1 MFGTNFLPTPTY
13 IENFKKTV
21 KGTSGYYDMS
31 SRLLMA
37 REDVFEAIKSEL
49 HQSDWS
55 ETEKTEYLSWCATLP
70 VWVDQALTTKEQI
83 IEAIEAAAETEE
95 LHQEA
100 GIPSPSEKEKA
111 LAWVQEAE
119 FSGSE
124 KQIKWAKDIASKH
137 AEAIVFAWKKG
148 YAVPTSAKWW
158 IENNRNIVVSLPLL

>member
-1 MFGTNFLPTPTY
+1 MFGTNFLPETPAY
-13 IENFKKTV
+13 INFKKVV
-21 KGTSGYYDMS
+21 KATPGYEVLG
-31 SRLLMA
+31 SRAIMA

-55 ETEKTEYLSWCATLP
+55 EAVQIEYLEWCATLP

-158 IENNRNIVVSLPLL
+158 IENNRNIVVSLPL